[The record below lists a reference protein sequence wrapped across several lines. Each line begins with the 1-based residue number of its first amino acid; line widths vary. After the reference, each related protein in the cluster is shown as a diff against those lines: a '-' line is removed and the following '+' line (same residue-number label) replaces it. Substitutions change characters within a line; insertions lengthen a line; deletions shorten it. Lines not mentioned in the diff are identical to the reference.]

1 MTLAMRHLLSLTSL
15 LRKIVPRFSQKKE
28 MRIFESVFICGFIL
42 FLLIEGAF
50 YAGRSLWTD
59 DWEFSVKSGLY
70 HGSPFEYL
78 VDQG

>member
-1 MTLAMRHLLSLTSL
+1 
-15 LRKIVPRFSQKKE
+15 

-78 VDQG
+78 VDQGRVPQAGLVHDSNNIFFN